1 MEGELVHIYMIT
13 YNHAPYIAQAIE
25 SALMQKTNFKYKL
38 IIGEDCSTDGTREI
52 VKAYAEKYP
61 DKIKAYLNETNLGPI
76 KNAIQ
81 IYKACTAKY
90 IAMLEGDDY
99 WTDPYKL
106 QKQVDFLEANPEYG
120 LVHSDWD
127 ILFTKTN
134 KIIKCIH
141 KTKNKKIPKDNFF
154 ENLLLYSYIGTRT
167 VCVRK
172 DLVEK
177 FLNQHSKRLEKW
189 KMGDLPLWLYI
200 AKYSQ
205 IGYINQSLAVKR
217 HFQESMSNSKDKRKR
232 FAFKKSSYD
241 IRFYFANIYGCS
253 ESTKLELKKQYN
265 EFNLK
270 YSVLLKNK
278 KEAKKSFNFLKKN
291 ENDYKKKILYYFL
304 YFGSINFF
312 FENLIRYLFF
322 LKEKLKD

>member
-1 MEGELVHIYMIT
+1 MKLSVCMIT
-13 YNHAPYIAQAIE
+13 YNHERYIAQAIE
-25 SALMQKTNFKYKL
+25 SVLMQKTNFAFEL
-38 IIGEDCSTDGTREI
+38 VIGEDFSTDRTREI
-52 VKAYAEKYP
+52 CISYKRRYPEK
-61 DKIKAYLNETNLGPI
+61 INLILNEKNLGMIPNFVNTVHQC
-76 KNAIQ
+76 KGE
-81 IYKACTAKY
+81 Y
-90 IAMLEGDDY
+90 IALLEGDDY
-99 WTDPYKL
+99 WTNPYKL
-106 QKQVDFLEANPEYG
+106 QKQVDFLENNPDYG
-120 LVHSDWD
+120 MVHSDWD

-189 KMGDLPLWLYI
+189 KMGDLPLWLYT

-291 ENDYKKKILYYFL
+291 ENDYKKKFLYYFL